1 MTARELRLLLE
12 SIPDDTPVIVINDTG
27 RNCPVDDV
35 EMQTVRGVESLTLT
49 VPETEPAHVH
59 MYPVSR
65 YLQ

>member
-12 SIPDDTPVIVINDTG
+12 SIPDDTPVIVISDTG
-27 RNCPVDDV
+27 RSCTVTDV
-35 EMQTVRGVESLTLT
+35 ELQAVRGVESLTLT
-49 VPETEPAHVH
+49 VPESEPDHVH